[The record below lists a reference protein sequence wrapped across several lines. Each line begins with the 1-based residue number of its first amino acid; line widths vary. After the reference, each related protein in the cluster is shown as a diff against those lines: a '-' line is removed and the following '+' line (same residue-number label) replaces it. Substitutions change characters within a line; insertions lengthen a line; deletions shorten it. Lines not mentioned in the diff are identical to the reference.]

1 VRSSRGGPCCCCQS
15 GSSSLAFPLFYLL
28 WPERAAADL
37 HHPFPTHPGL
47 PRLRLNSTCGRPGSS
62 RGSRRGPHEHGH
74 SLWLPS
80 TSDVC
85 PMRRGVPRLRIRPG
99 AYPRTLA
106 KAPRRLQQGQDR
118 RGPDG
123 VGSIRLSRLWSRSV
137 FYTLLLAG
145 QLRSLTDIPFF
156 VCYYPICSD
165 GICPD
170 LSKAPP
176 DLQKMAESLK
186 RDEAFDVQQIISSAF
201 PDEPVPRRVSTAG
214 SSRSGPSS
222 ISTPVQEVAEEAG
235 EGTEGH
241 QTALRLSNIPTP
253 TNSNQITPGYE
264 VSSGFPLGS
273 VWSHSV
279 KNALGT
285 DIPSSS
291 FPSPQLGGYA
301 FPADVSR
308 SVALDVAS
316 SIDSGHGDPL
326 LSFQDAVQS
335 HDGTTTPNAASTP
348 RQDRL
353 DGDSYFSS
361 SLS

>member
-186 RDEAFDVQQIISSAF
+186 RDEAFDVQQIISSALVAF
-201 PDEPVPRRVSTAG
+201 RQPDQAALVLPRYRRLYRKLPRKLARVPRVIRRLFD
-214 SSRSGPSS
+214 SR
-222 ISTPVQEVAEEAG
+222 ISP
-235 EGTEGH
+235 
-241 QTALRLSNIPTP
+241 RLPTR
-253 TNSNQITPGYE
+253 TR
-264 VSSGFPLGS
+264 
-273 VWSHSV
+273 
-279 KNALGT
+279 
-285 DIPSSS
+285 
-291 FPSPQLGGYA
+291 SP
-301 FPADVSR
+301 PA
-308 SVALDVAS
+308 
-316 SIDSGHGDPL
+316 
-326 LSFQDAVQS
+326 
-335 HDGTTTPNAASTP
+335 TK
-348 RQDRL
+348 
-353 DGDSYFSS
+353 
-361 SLS
+361 